1 MGNPTG
7 GSRATSVCYPRLPDG
22 LRFIC
27 GDRRCPLY
35 LPCRWLRPN
44 SRGRCGRSS
53 PSSSITLDRTLAWRF
68 TPRLPSVMSRHEYS
82 THWKERRKWRALAH
96 CGWSIWPAGC
106 WPVPKVPAI
115 RRRLRQMRQR
125 LVGGCCRRRCG
136 AVRGPDARLRRP
148 SGLIFPDCTFRKYK
162 PTSFMSLLKPVVG
175 RVLAAVKQIPL
186 SERRRL
192 RRPFGS
198 KFATASRL
206 LGFVGLRTHKP
217 KCRGGPSLRI
227 YSDGTFLTT
236 DRVSSGGLHSGS
248 GYLGGSLT
256 TICSL
261 GLLITGWS
269 TCARVA

>member
-1 MGNPTG
+1 MQDI
-7 GSRATSVCYPRLPDG
+7 APDA
-22 LRFIC
+22 
-27 GDRRCPLY
+27 
-35 LPCRWLRPN
+35 N
-44 SRGRCGRSS
+44 QVES
-53 PSSSITLDRTLAWRF
+53 
-68 TPRLPSVMSRHEYS
+68 
-82 THWKERRKWRALAH
+82 ALAALRVA
-96 CGWSIWPAGC
+96 CFA
-106 WPVPKVPAI
+106 PK
-115 RRRLRQMRQR
+115 RQQR
-125 LVGGCCRRRCG
+125 HLYGVGN
-136 AVRGPDARLRRP
+136 ARAQFHAHR
-148 SGLIFPDCTFRKYK
+148 GLIFLDCTFRKYK

-175 RVLAAVKQIPL
+175 RVLAAVNQIPL

-227 YSDGTFLTT
+227 YSDGTILTT